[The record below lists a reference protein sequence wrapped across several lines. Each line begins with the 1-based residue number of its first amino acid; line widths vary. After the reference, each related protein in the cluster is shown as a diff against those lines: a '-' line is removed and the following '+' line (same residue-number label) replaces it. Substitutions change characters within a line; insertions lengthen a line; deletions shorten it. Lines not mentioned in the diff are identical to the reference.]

1 LISKDFGFCIFFEQA
16 NKGLDL
22 QGLAA
27 SIDDLSTK
35 LSTENL
41 DEVQTHDESTT

>member
-1 LISKDFGFCIFFEQA
+1 MFFGQA
-16 NKGLDL
+16 NKSLDL

-41 DEVQTHDESTT
+41 DEVQTPAESTT